1 MVWSW
6 SLIMMVL
13 MLLQG
18 TNSLNKIVIFGMFAV
33 AFFATHIYLYWYK
46 KLPFEYKKE
55 KKPQDLVEKEL
66 KAKS

>member
-1 MVWSW
+1 
-6 SLIMMVL
+6 
-13 MLLQG
+13 
-18 TNSLNKIVIFGMFAV
+18 MFAV